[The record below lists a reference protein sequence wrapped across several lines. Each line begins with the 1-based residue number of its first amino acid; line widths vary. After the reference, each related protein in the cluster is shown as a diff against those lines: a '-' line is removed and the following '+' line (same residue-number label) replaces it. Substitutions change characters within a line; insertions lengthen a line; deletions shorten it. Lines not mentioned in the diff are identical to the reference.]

1 MDLQEMQRQFGEIVS
16 LAPVMITTLWRVA
29 SVSLAETNLRI
40 SQRLCH
46 SWTTAT
52 IWSKLVK
59 RMKRDHESHLVPFV
73 ARIGAGFMLNERRRW
88 QDSDIL
94 DPFSFTGEVWQAPGS
109 RQPI

>member
-1 MDLQEMQRQFGEIVS
+1 MDLQEMQRQFGKIVS
-16 LAPVMITTLWRVA
+16 LAPVMITTLWRVPLGVF
-29 SVSLAETNLRI
+29 SRDQPEDLAAPVPFLDDRDDLELT
-40 SQRLCH
+40 SQAHEAR
-46 SWTTAT
+46 
-52 IWSKLVK
+52 
-59 RMKRDHESHLVPFV
+59 HESHLVPFV